1 MLRHAECLDL
11 HVDGMVFPQSCCCLR
26 SPELIVLNASNRI
39 AVESYIRA
47 PSRTLLV
54 ALLLVGP
61 GAFADLD
68 EVREPE
74 SDFVRP
80 WLSLDANVLP

>member
-1 MLRHAECLDL
+1 MSMAWCSPNLVVVC
-11 HVDGMVFPQSCCCLR
+11 VV
-26 SPELIVLNASNRI
+26 PELIVLNASNRI